1 MIKQLW
7 EKYKHIIAYLFWGVV
22 TTVINLA
29 VFQILSSGIHWN
41 YQLANVIA
49 WFVSVLV
56 AYFTNKVWVFGSH
69 YTTVSDFL
77 VEMLRFFFYRALTLV
92 IDIVIT
98 FIGISVLGFKDP
110 MGQFIVKVIDN
121 VIVIIANYVFSK
133 WLIFK
138 DNKQI
143 EDRSEERRVGKECR
157 SRWSPYH

>member
-143 EDRSEERRVGKECR
+143 EDQ
-157 SRWSPYH
+157 

>member
-110 MGQFIVKVIDN
+110 MGKFIVKVIDN
-121 VIVIIANYVFSK
+121 VIVVIANYVFSK

-143 EDRSEERRVGKECR
+143 EDQ
-157 SRWSPYH
+157 

>member
-41 YQLANVIA
+41 YEVATVIA

-56 AYFTNKVWVFGSH
+56 AYFTNKVWVFDSH
-69 YTTVSDFL
+69 YTTISDFL
-77 VEMLRFFFYRALTLV
+77 VELLRFFVYRALTLV

-110 MGQFIVKVIDN
+110 MGKFIVKVIDN
-121 VIVIIANYVFSK
+121 VIVVIANYVFSK

-143 EDRSEERRVGKECR
+143 EDQ
-157 SRWSPYH
+157 

>member
-69 YTTVSDFL
+69 YTTVSDLL

-143 EDRSEERRVGKECR
+143 EDQ
-157 SRWSPYH
+157 

>member
-7 EKYKHIIAYLFWGVV
+7 SKYKSIIAYLFWGVV
-22 TTVINLA
+22 TTVVNLA
-29 VFQILSSGIHWN
+29 VFQVLSPGLHWN
-41 YQLANVIA
+41 VEVATVIA
-49 WFVSVLV
+49 WFASVLV

-143 EDRSEERRVGKECR
+143 EDQ
-157 SRWSPYH
+157 

>member
-41 YQLANVIA
+41 YEVATVIA

-69 YTTVSDFL
+69 YTTISDFL
-77 VEMLRFFFYRALTLV
+77 VELLRFFVYRALTLV

-110 MGQFIVKVIDN
+110 MGKFIVKVIDN

-143 EDRSEERRVGKECR
+143 EDQ
-157 SRWSPYH
+157 

>member
-22 TTVINLA
+22 TTIINLA

-143 EDRSEERRVGKECR
+143 EDQ
-157 SRWSPYH
+157 

>member
-121 VIVIIANYVFSK
+121 VIVIIANYIFSK

-143 EDRSEERRVGKECR
+143 EDQ
-157 SRWSPYH
+157 

>member
-22 TTVINLA
+22 TTAINLA

-110 MGQFIVKVIDN
+110 MGKFIVKVIDN
-121 VIVIIANYVFSK
+121 VIVVIANYVFSK

-143 EDRSEERRVGKECR
+143 EDQ
-157 SRWSPYH
+157 

>member
-110 MGQFIVKVIDN
+110 MGKFIVKVIDN

-143 EDRSEERRVGKECR
+143 EDQ
-157 SRWSPYH
+157 

>member
-98 FIGISVLGFKDP
+98 FIGISVLGFKNP

-143 EDRSEERRVGKECR
+143 EDQ
-157 SRWSPYH
+157 

>member
-22 TTVINLA
+22 ITVINLA

-143 EDRSEERRVGKECR
+143 EDQ
-157 SRWSPYH
+157 

>member
-41 YQLANVIA
+41 YEVATVIA

-69 YTTVSDFL
+69 YTTISDFL
-77 VEMLRFFFYRALTLV
+77 VELLRFFVYRALTLV

-110 MGQFIVKVIDN
+110 MGKFIVKVIDN
-121 VIVIIANYVFSK
+121 VIVVIANYVFSK

-138 DNKQI
+138 DNRGI
-143 EDRSEERRVGKECR
+143 EDK
-157 SRWSPYH
+157 

>member
-22 TTVINLA
+22 TTAINLA

-143 EDRSEERRVGKECR
+143 EDQ
-157 SRWSPYH
+157 

>member
-22 TTVINLA
+22 TTAINLA

-110 MGQFIVKVIDN
+110 MGKFIVKVIDN

-143 EDRSEERRVGKECR
+143 EDQ
-157 SRWSPYH
+157 

>member
-22 TTVINLA
+22 TTAINLA
-29 VFQILSSGIHWN
+29 VFQVLSSGIHWN

-143 EDRSEERRVGKECR
+143 EDQ
-157 SRWSPYH
+157 

>member
-41 YQLANVIA
+41 YQLASVIA

-143 EDRSEERRVGKECR
+143 EDQ
-157 SRWSPYH
+157 

>member
-92 IDIVIT
+92 IDIFIT

-121 VIVIIANYVFSK
+121 VIVVIANYVFSK

-143 EDRSEERRVGKECR
+143 EDQ
-157 SRWSPYH
+157 

>member
-41 YQLANVIA
+41 YQLANVIT

-143 EDRSEERRVGKECR
+143 EDQ
-157 SRWSPYH
+157 

>member
-41 YQLANVIA
+41 YEVATVIA

-69 YTTVSDFL
+69 YTTISDFL
-77 VEMLRFFFYRALTLV
+77 VELLRFFVYRALTLV

-110 MGQFIVKVIDN
+110 MGKFIVKVIDN
-121 VIVIIANYVFSK
+121 VIVVIANYIFSK

-143 EDRSEERRVGKECR
+143 EDQ
-157 SRWSPYH
+157 

>member
-7 EKYKHIIAYLFWGVV
+7 KKYKHIVAYLFWGVV
-22 TTVINLA
+22 TTVVNLA

-77 VEMLRFFFYRALTLV
+77 AEMLRFFFYRALTLV
-92 IDIVIT
+92 IDIIIT

-110 MGQFIVKVIDN
+110 LGQFIVKVIDN

-138 DNKQI
+138 NNHQI
-143 EDRSEERRVGKECR
+143 EDQ
-157 SRWSPYH
+157 

>member
-29 VFQILSSGIHWN
+29 VFQVLSSGIHWN

-110 MGQFIVKVIDN
+110 MGKFIVKVIDN

-143 EDRSEERRVGKECR
+143 EDQ
-157 SRWSPYH
+157 

>member
-7 EKYKHIIAYLFWGVV
+7 EKYKHIIAYLFWGVA

-29 VFQILSSGIHWN
+29 VFQVLSSGIHWN

-110 MGQFIVKVIDN
+110 IGQFIVKVIDN

-143 EDRSEERRVGKECR
+143 EDQ
-157 SRWSPYH
+157 

>member
-69 YTTVSDFL
+69 YTTVSDLL

-133 WLIFK
+133 RLIFK

-143 EDRSEERRVGKECR
+143 EDQ
-157 SRWSPYH
+157 

>member
-22 TTVINLA
+22 TTIINLA
-29 VFQILSSGIHWN
+29 VFQILSYGIHWN

-143 EDRSEERRVGKECR
+143 EDQ
-157 SRWSPYH
+157 

>member
-56 AYFTNKVWVFGSH
+56 AYFTNKVWVFDSH

-121 VIVIIANYVFSK
+121 VIVVIANYVFSK

-143 EDRSEERRVGKECR
+143 EDQ
-157 SRWSPYH
+157 

>member
-41 YQLANVIA
+41 YQLANIIA

-143 EDRSEERRVGKECR
+143 EDQ
-157 SRWSPYH
+157 